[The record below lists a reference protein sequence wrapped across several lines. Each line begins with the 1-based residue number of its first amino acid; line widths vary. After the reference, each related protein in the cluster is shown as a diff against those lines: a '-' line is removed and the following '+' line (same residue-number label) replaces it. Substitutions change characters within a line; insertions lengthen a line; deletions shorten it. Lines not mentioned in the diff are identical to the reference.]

1 MFGFFRRK
9 KKEKE
14 DAAAAQAAAAE
25 FAATEEAA
33 AEPAGA
39 SAEGGEPAGATQ
51 APEALQAQDVPVE
64 VAPAL
69 KETAVPKEAPAPL
82 EAVVPQV
89 QAEPVGEAPAP
100 DAVVSAPEA
109 ESPAP
114 EVAVPAPEAA
124 ASVPAVSEDAG
135 APAAGEATVY
145 GESEIVPPTQAMP
158 EAVRPARAG
167 WFARL
172 RGGLART
179 RSQLG
184 SIFSRNRIDETL
196 YEELETALLA
206 SDTGY
211 GTTTWLLDELRD
223 RAQRDRINDAATLKT
238 ALIDILTELLSPLE
252 KPIDVDRADP
262 LVMMITGVN
271 GAGKTTSI
279 GKLARHLHQIDQSVL
294 LAAGDTFRAAA
305 REQLARWGER
315 NQVHVIA
322 NEGGDPAAVAF
333 DAIKAGQARKVDVV
347 MVDTAGRLPT
357 QRHLMDELK
366 KIRRVIG
373 KAMDDAPHE
382 VLLVLDG
389 NTGQNMLAQVQA
401 FDEAVQLTGLV
412 VTKLDG
418 TAKGGA
424 IAALAHTRRDNP
436 LPVYFIGVGEGV
448 EDLQAFSAR
457 EFATALLD

>member
-1 MFGFFRRK
+1 MTLTTAAVLGTGAWGTTFAQVLA
-9 KKEKE
+9 
-14 DAAAAQAAAAE
+14 DAGVDVTMWGRNADTISFINGGENPTYLPGIALSDRISATAEITEAVAGRELVVVAVPSQSARDVLLPLHGRLADDAVAVSLMKGVELGTGLRMSQVLTEALDLPAERVAVISGPNLADEIAARQPTATVV
-25 FAATEEAA
+25 AATDEAA

-211 GTTTWLLDELRD
+211 GTTTWLLDELRE
-223 RAQRDRINDAATLKT
+223 RAQRDRNQRCGNAEDGA
-238 ALIDILTELLSPLE
+238 
-252 KPIDVDRADP
+252 DRHPDGASFA
-262 LVMMITGVN
+262 
-271 GAGKTTSI
+271 AGKAHRRGPGRSA
-279 GKLARHLHQIDQSVL
+279 GDDDHRGERGRQDDIDRQAGAPSAPDRSVG
-294 LAAGDTFRAAA
+294 AAG
-305 REQLARWGER
+305 
-315 NQVHVIA
+315 
-322 NEGGDPAAVAF
+322 GG
-333 DAIKAGQARKVDVV
+333 
-347 MVDTAGRLPT
+347 
-357 QRHLMDELK
+357 
-366 KIRRVIG
+366 
-373 KAMDDAPHE
+373 
-382 VLLVLDG
+382 
-389 NTGQNMLAQVQA
+389 
-401 FDEAVQLTGLV
+401 
-412 VTKLDG
+412 
-418 TAKGGA
+418 
-424 IAALAHTRRDNP
+424 
-436 LPVYFIGVGEGV
+436 
-448 EDLQAFSAR
+448 
-457 EFATALLD
+457 